1 MRIFRSLFGYKKKSS
16 LELPSEIGKNL
27 RIKQLTSVESGESW
41 CLLSH
46 DEELTVLF
54 GGGNGPQFDAFAI
67 TSKSR
72 QEKCR

>member
-1 MRIFRSLFGYKKKSS
+1 MRIFRSLFGDKKKSS
-16 LELPSEIGKNL
+16 LELPSGIAKIFES
-27 RIKQLTSVESGESW
+27 KQLISVESGESW

-54 GGGNGPQFDAFAI
+54 GGGNGPQFDAFAL